1 MLVRISGAI
10 MNLETWELLSHVV
23 TVIGLPLAI
32 AVFILQQ
39 RKERL
44 NEELM
49 VYESLSD
56 SYQKFLRVALQHTDL
71 HLFSEFKTPALS
83 EAQRERML
91 VIFTMLVS
99 LFERAFIMIYE
110 EGVDVARQRHWH
122 SWHDF
127 MREWC
132 TREDFRDLLDTLL
145 IGEDEDFCSYIR
157 ELAKKTSI
165 ELGCD
170 RP

>member
-1 MLVRISGAI
+1 
-10 MNLETWELLSHVV
+10 MNLETWELLSYVV

-56 SYQKFLRVALQHTDL
+56 SYQKFLLVALNHADL
-71 HLFSEFKTPALS
+71 HLFSHAKTPALS
-83 EAQRERML
+83 AEQHDRMM
-91 VIFTMLVS
+91 VIFTMLMA
-99 LFERAFIMIYE
+99 LFERAYIMIYE
-110 EGVDVARQRHWH
+110 EGVDSAKQRHWH

-132 TREDFRDLLDTLL
+132 AREDFRDVLETLL
-145 IGEDEDFCSYIR
+145 VGEDTDFCGYIR
-157 ELAKKTSI
+157 ELARTTTVQKT
-165 ELGCD
+165 
-170 RP
+170 

>member
-1 MLVRISGAI
+1 
-10 MNLETWELLSHVV
+10 MNLETWELLSYVV

-44 NEELM
+44 NEELL

-56 SYQKFLRVALQHTDL
+56 SYQKFLRVALEHADL
-71 HLFSEFKTPALS
+71 HLFSDSKTPALS
-83 EAQRERML
+83 EQQRERMM

-110 EGVDVARQRHWH
+110 DGVDVKRQRHWH

-132 TREDFRDLLDTLL
+132 SREDFRDLLDTLL
-145 IGEDEDFCSYIR
+145 IGEDKDFCRYIR
-157 ELAKKTSI
+157 DLANKTAV
-165 ELGCD
+165 D
-170 RP
+170 V

>member
-1 MLVRISGAI
+1 
-10 MNLETWELLSHVV
+10 MNLETWELLSYVV

-44 NEELM
+44 NEELL

-56 SYQKFLRVALQHTDL
+56 SYQKFLRVALEHADL
-71 HLFSEFKTPALS
+71 HLFSNSKTPALS
-83 EAQRERML
+83 EQQHERMM
-91 VIFTMLVS
+91 VIFTMLIA
-99 LFERAFIMIYE
+99 LFERAYIMLYE
-110 EGVDVARQRHWH
+110 EGVDGTKQRHWH

-132 TREDFRDLLDTLL
+132 AREDFRHVLEALL
-145 IGEDEDFCSYIR
+145 IGEDTDFCAYIR
-157 ELAKKTSI
+157 DLAKKTTV
-165 ELGCD
+165 LNA
-170 RP
+170 